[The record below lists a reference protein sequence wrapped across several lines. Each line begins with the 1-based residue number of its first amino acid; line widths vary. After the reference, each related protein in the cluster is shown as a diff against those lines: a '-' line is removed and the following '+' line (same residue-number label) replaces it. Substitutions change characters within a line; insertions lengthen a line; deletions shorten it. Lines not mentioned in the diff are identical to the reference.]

1 MRKFIFTLILFVSV
15 AGLATAQSFGS
26 TGSDIM
32 NTGSTYSST
41 VSGVGA
47 TGVDPMYGTTAS
59 GPMRRSVTPDSGD
72 DDTEHPS
79 IMGDVGQVPEPI
91 GAPYILLLF
100 AAGAAGVVALRRR
113 RSANS

>member
-1 MRKFIFTLILFVSV
+1 MS
-15 AGLATAQSFGS
+15 LAFSLTTAFAQSFSS
-26 TGSDIM
+26 TGSELM
-32 NTGSTYSST
+32 NTGSSYSSPIY
-41 VSGVGA
+41 GVGA
-47 TGVDPMYGTTAS
+47 TAVDPVFGSNS
-59 GPMRRSVTPDSGD
+59 GPMSRGIVTPDSDD

-91 GAPYILLLF
+91 GTPYILLLF